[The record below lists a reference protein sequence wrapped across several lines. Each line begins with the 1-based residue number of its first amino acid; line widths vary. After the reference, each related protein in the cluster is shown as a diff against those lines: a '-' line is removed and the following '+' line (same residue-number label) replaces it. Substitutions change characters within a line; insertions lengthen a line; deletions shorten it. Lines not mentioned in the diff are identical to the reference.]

1 MLHLLTDSQ
10 KKKVIKEYRLRLTT
24 VICWLIIF
32 VSLVGAALLLPS
44 YLTAVGKVNVIK
56 AENQSKENSV
66 KDLKA
71 QNFNDKIK
79 QIDSNLN
86 ALKVSV
92 SIPSPRETYDKIIGS
107 LPRGVFL
114 SRYTY
119 LLVSDSSASISIDGT
134 AIDRDTLAELQ
145 NRLKLNKEF
154 SGINIPITWF
164 TKKKDLSF
172 SLKFDLIKIVKK

>member
-32 VSLVGAALLLPS
+32 VSLVGVTLLLPS
-44 YLTAVGKVNVIK
+44 YLTAVGKVNIIK

-66 KDLKA
+66 KEMKA

-79 QIDSNLN
+79 QVDSSLE
-86 ALKVSV
+86 ALGVSI
-92 SIPSPRETYDKIIGS
+92 SIPSPRETYDKIVGS
-107 LPRGVFL
+107 LPQGVFL
-114 SRYTY
+114 NRYTY
-119 LLVSDSSASISIDGT
+119 SLVNDNSASISIDGT
-134 AIDRDTLAELQ
+134 AIDRDSLAELQ

-154 SGINIPITWF
+154 SGINIPITGF
-164 TKKKDLSF
+164 TKKKDLNF
-172 SLKFDLIKIVKK
+172 SLKFDLIKIIKK